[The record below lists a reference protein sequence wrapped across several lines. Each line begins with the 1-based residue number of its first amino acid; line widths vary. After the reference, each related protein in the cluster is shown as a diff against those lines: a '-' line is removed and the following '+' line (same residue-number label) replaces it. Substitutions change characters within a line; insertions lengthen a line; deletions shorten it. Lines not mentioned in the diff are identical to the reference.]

1 VLTDLVMPG
10 MGGLG
15 LVRALQERAVRVPV
29 VMMSG
34 YVADSARTSVEG
46 VRAWVEKPVT
56 ACRLGRVIQDALS
69 ARV

>member
-15 LVRALQERAVRVPV
+15 LVRALRERQVRVPV

-34 YVADSARTSVEG
+34 YLADSNRVEVEG
-46 VRAWVEKPVT
+46 VRAWIEKPMT
-56 ACRLGRVIQDALS
+56 ARRLGMVIQDALS